1 MNLKQLKVFCEIV
14 EAGSASAASVRLFTA
29 ATAVSMQISQLEV
42 SMGGKLFDRSTR
54 PMSLTPLGAFLYP
67 KAREL
72 LADANQITE
81 EVKGIAAGNRGWLS
95 IGFVRSTIF
104 SVLPNAVREMRNR
117 FPGVRIDLVEMLS
130 EQQALNIR
138 NASIHIGLSRQ
149 IGTYAREPDMRY
161 VPLLR
166 DPLVAAVPADHALA
180 SQQTLHPRDLDAL
193 PFICFPKDP
202 FSRFSSQSLDYLRA
216 GGGTPTVGYEAKE
229 IHTALGLV
237 AAGLGMTLVGQTV
250 AENQRTDVK
259 FLPLQ
264 GPPLETEIFALV
276 PLVNPHV
283 LSVGLL
289 TILQAHQTG
298 AANANHNADARITG
312 AK

>member
-14 EAGSASAASVRLFTA
+14 DAGSASAASGRLFTA
-29 ATAVSMQISQLEV
+29 ATAISMQISQLEE
-42 SMGGKLFDRSTR
+42 SMGGKLFDRATR

-72 LADANQITE
+72 LANASQITE

-117 FPGVRIDLVEMLS
+117 YPRVRIDLVEMLS
-130 EQQALNIR
+130 EHQGQNIR
-138 NASIHIGLSRQ
+138 DASIHIGLSRQ
-149 IGTYAREPDMRY
+149 IGTYALEPDMRY
-161 VPLLR
+161 IPLLR

-180 SQQTLHPRDLDAL
+180 SQPSVHPRDLDAL

-202 FSRFSSQSLDYLRA
+202 FSRFSGQSLDYLRT
-216 GGGTPTVGYEAKE
+216 GGGAPTVGYEAKE

-237 AAGLGMTLVGQTV
+237 AAGLGMTLVGRTV
-250 AENQRTDVK
+250 AENQRTDVR
-259 FLPLQ
+259 FLALQ
-264 GPPLETEIFALV
+264 GPQLETEIFALV
-276 PLVNPHV
+276 PLANRHV
-283 LSVGLL
+283 LSAGFL

-298 AANANHNADARITG
+298 AANSSPSTD
-312 AK
+312 